1 MSLNDTTYKLLTTDE
16 DKIEYLE
23 DEVAALN
30 RVIALTNQ
38 DKLEKLKIDEAI
50 FLNETAVEIF
60 ANGMKYVKCIVSKH
74 DESEFI
80 DISFL
85 PVEGKV
91 LQFNMT
97 EKAFKKFID
106 VINRI

>member
-1 MSLNDTTYKLLTTDE
+1 MSLNNVKYKSMTAAE
-16 DKIEYLE
+16 KVEYLE
-23 DEVAALN
+23 EEVTVLN
-30 RVIALTNQ
+30 RAIALTNE
-38 DKLEKLKIDEAI
+38 DKLEKQRLGEQI
-50 FLNETAVEIF
+50 FLNETGIEIF

-97 EKAFKKFID
+97 EKSFKKFID